1 MIRVVVADDHPVF
14 RRGLRGV
21 LEEADD
27 VTVVG
32 EAADGAT
39 AVRVAVDQ
47 DADVVLMDLHMDG
60 PDGPDGSDGSDG
72 VAGVARVAGVD
83 GIAATALLLSE
94 RPLASVVVLTMSAD
108 DASVRAALRAGA
120 RGYVV
125 KGASGEAI
133 LAAVRSVA
141 AGDTV
146 LGGEIAGALLTRVT
160 APLTRTGPFPDL
172 TDREEE
178 VLDLVAR
185 GWSNA
190 DIARHLVVSDKT
202 VRNHVSNLFA
212 KLGVPDRARA
222 IVLARERGLGERR

>member
-14 RRGLRGV
+14 RRGLRGI
-21 LEEADD
+21 LEEANDID
-27 VTVVG
+27 VVG

-39 AVRVAVDQ
+39 AVRVALEHC
-47 DADVVLMDLHMDG
+47 ADVVLMDLHMDG
-60 PDGPDGSDGSDG
+60 G
-72 VAGVARVAGVD
+72 D
-83 GIAATALLLSE
+83 GIAATTSLLAE
-94 RPLASVVVLTMSAD
+94 RPSTGVVVLTMSSE

-125 KGASGEAI
+125 KGATGEAI
-133 LAAVRSVA
+133 VAAIRSVA

-146 LGGEIAGALLTRVT
+146 LGGDVAGALLSRAT
-160 APLTRTGPFPDL
+160 AAPRRAGPFPDL

-202 VRNHVSNLFA
+202 VRNHVSNLLA

-222 IVLARERGLGERR
+222 IVLARERGLGER

>member
-14 RRGLRGV
+14 RRGLRGI
-21 LEEADD
+21 LEEANDID
-27 VTVVG
+27 VVG

-39 AVRVAVDQ
+39 AVRVALEHC
-47 DADVVLMDLHMDG
+47 ADVVLMDLHMDG
-60 PDGPDGSDGSDG
+60 G
-72 VAGVARVAGVD
+72 D
-83 GIAATALLLSE
+83 GIAATTSLLAE
-94 RPLASVVVLTMSAD
+94 RPSTGVVVLTMSSE

-125 KGASGEAI
+125 KGATGEAI
-133 LAAVRSVA
+133 VAAIRSVA

-146 LGGEIAGALLTRVT
+146 LGGDVAGALLSRAT
-160 APLTRTGPFPDL
+160 AAPRRAGPFPDL

-202 VRNHVSNLFA
+202 VRNHVSNLLA
-212 KLGVPDRARA
+212 KLGCPRPGSGHRARA
-222 IVLARERGLGERR
+222 RAGPR